1 MAYVPDKQ
9 PRMAGRSLGAIYR
22 RMTLRTRITV
32 SFVLLMAGAMGF
44 IALVELVD
52 YDQVRATAIAAS
64 QRDEIA
70 RLKSDLDKGIWPSM
84 PEGSQLYDARS
95 APSVLRQ
102 HGLGYYGEETPEEW
116 HLFTFEHAGQRYY
129 LLQNGEYYDYL
140 EHFINIFATLV
151 ILTCILCAFWIGR
164 RTSAH
169 VIAPI
174 TRLADAVQANQKPFP
189 FQDARD
195 EIGVLA
201 RVFAQHSNELEQ
213 FLQRERC
220 FAGDASHE
228 LRTPLAII
236 GGAAETLQQQLPAD
250 HALMPSAERIVRT
263 TQEMQRQLA
272 CLLLL
277 SRDPRTLPRTTVSLL
292 PLIEEC
298 MARCQPW
305 LAGKP
310 VELILGGSHTAAVHT
325 NAELARSVIWNLLR
339 NACQYTDEGQVR
351 ISMCDTMLVIADTG
365 PGLPP
370 SIDPQQ
376 FQRFLPSMRNSGEGL
391 GLSIVQRIVEH
402 LGWQMT
408 VETSDQGCR
417 FSLQMPAEALED

>member
-1 MAYVPDKQ
+1 MKSAYRQ
-9 PRMAGRSLGAIYR
+9 
-22 RMTLRTRITV
+22 MTLKARITV
-32 SFVLLMAGAMGF
+32 SFVLLMVAVMAF
-44 IALVELVD
+44 VLAAEQLD
-52 YDQVRATAIAAS
+52 YDELRAYVIS
-64 QRDEIA
+64 ESLRDEA
-70 RLKSDLDKGIWPSM
+70 HRLEAELASGTAPTLPA
-84 PEGSQLYDARS
+84 GSQLYDAQTVPDALRKYAPGYHS
-95 APSVLRQ
+95 AKEPDV
-102 HGLGYYGEETPEEW
+102 W
-116 HLFTFEHAGQRYY
+116 HMLVFEHDGRRYY
-129 LLQNGEYYDYL
+129 LLQDVEHYQYL
-140 EHFINIFATLV
+140 EHVIDGYALLV
-151 ILTCILCAFWIGR
+151 ILLCILCAFWIGR
-164 RTSAH
+164 LTAAR

-174 TRLADAVQANQKPFP
+174 TRLADAVQRKQMPFP

-201 RVFAQHSNELEQ
+201 RAFAQHSDEAEQ

-220 FAGDASHE
+220 FVGDASHE

-236 GGAAETLQQQLPAD
+236 AGAAETIVHQLPAD
-250 HALMPSAERIVRT
+250 SHLMASGERIVRT

-277 SRDPRTLPRTTVSLL
+277 SRDPHNLARADLALR

-298 MARCQPW
+298 MARCHPW
-305 LAGKP
+305 LANKP
-310 VELILGGSHTAAVHT
+310 VALVLDAPHSTQVHT

-351 ISMCDTMLVIADTG
+351 IALHGTTLVIADTG

-376 FQRFLPSMRNSGEGL
+376 FQRFVPSSRQSGEGL

-402 LGWQMT
+402 LGWRMA
-408 VETSDQGCR
+408 VDSSENGCC
-417 FSLQMPAEALED
+417 FTLEMRAA